1 MLLFVCKLQPYI
13 LICTVILQQTTG
25 DPRVRLV
32 LQQQNP
38 SGMMQPQMQL
48 SQQQSGLQPNM
59 PQQQQMVVAGG
70 QNTNQTSPLLAQQL
84 AGRPTIPGQHPSAMA
99 PGQIM
104 QQRQTLVQT
113 QQIPIRS
120 QNPPNQQNPA
130 QGGSASSGAAS
141 SDGPS
146 VSSDDLEGLDSH
158 VGNELGDLGMGDGD
172 FLDMGDDFDILEFT
186 DTLNDL
192 DDMPSEENKNSKDS
206 SAASVPRAVGATP
219 AVSMV
224 SSSASIL
231 SSTSTVS
238 SGATT
243 SASVITTQPPPYTA
257 TGSVTVPLRGG
268 LPQSTI
274 SGGIPGAPTN
284 IIRGPPPPYPGP
296 GLAPNTGSGTIGGNA
311 TNQTSKV
318 RYDHLI

>member
-1 MLLFVCKLQPYI
+1 M
-13 LICTVILQQTTG
+13 
-25 DPRVRLV
+25 RLV

-38 SGMMQPQMQL
+38 SGMMQPQMQV

-120 QNPPNQQNPA
+120 QNPPNQQTPV
-130 QGGSASSGAAS
+130 QSGSASSGAAS

-192 DDMPSEENKNSKDS
+192 DDMPSEDNKNSKDS
-206 SAASVPRAVGATP
+206 SAASVPRAVGASP

-224 SSSASIL
+224 SSTATVL

-274 SGGIPGAPTN
+274 SGGLPGAPTN

-296 GLAPNTGSGTIGGNA
+296 GLAPNSGSGAIGGNV
-311 TNQTSKV
+311 TSQTSKV